1 MIAYKSIKPPI
12 RGITSFPNP
21 VEAATTL
28 SCPYLE
34 IKFFAINAID
44 YPIAFSSLSLVA
56 VYILLMPGYFFTSS
70 I

>member
-1 MIAYKSIKPPI
+1 VIAYKSINPPI

-44 YPIAFSSLSLVA
+44 YPIAFSSLS
-56 VYILLMPGYFFTSS
+56 
-70 I
+70 